1 MALTPSDSNR
11 AAGKAVAEAKADT
24 AKRPMQSTP
33 TSPLPNSDDTVTNE
47 DVGDKAI
54 AYSIQY

>member
-1 MALTPSDSNR
+1 MVLPPSNSNR
-11 AAGKAVAEAKADT
+11 AAGKAVADAKADT

-47 DVGDKAI
+47 DVDDKAI
-54 AYSIQY
+54 AYAVQY